1 MPKGF
6 SFKRN
11 FLTRSH
17 SASLGP
23 ADKHLR
29 EINNLGGMEMDD
41 GEQNLQAPA
50 KKRQRH
56 DKPKSNRIQKKRAPA
71 SKVGSQVQPDKEFEG
86 YERQHEE
93 MMNSVDEVNEVHELS
108 EQVTFLFILCKI

>member
-41 GEQNLQAPA
+41 GEQNLQVLIFF
-50 KKRQRH
+50 
-56 DKPKSNRIQKKRAPA
+56 S
-71 SKVGSQVQPDKEFEG
+71 
-86 YERQHEE
+86 
-93 MMNSVDEVNEVHELS
+93 
-108 EQVTFLFILCKI
+108 